1 MGEGEWLMG
10 AWGLNDALDVAGG
23 YYRLLPLPRLAG
35 LGVLAVK
42 KELQYNGFGSAID
55 LSNNRFGM
63 ATYRATKRFQEIEGI
78 GVDGVIGQTTARH
91 LFRKRASGLEAR
103 WSVPD
108 GLLQRLKTLESA
120 NDPSAY
126 GYTDADDHGL
136 VQINLRIHTNVTLE
150 EALDPFYA
158 LQYAA
163 NAVTG
168 AFAKFNDWDVAV
180 ASWNVGV
187 GGATSWL
194 SAGKPSTGGT
204 AGLPDLYSRA
214 TQYIALVRSQP
225 L

>member
-1 MGEGEWLMG
+1 MG
-10 AWGLNDALDVAGG
+10 AWQFNNALDITGG
-23 YYRLLPLPRLAG
+23 YYRTHFPRLDN
-35 LGVLAVK
+35 LGVLAIK
-42 KELQYNGFGSAID
+42 RELQFNGCNVS
-55 LSNNRFGM
+55 LNLTNNVFGM
-63 ATYRATKRFQEIEGI
+63 GTARSVSKFQAQVGI
-78 GVDGVIGQTTARH
+78 AVDGIVGPQTARY
-91 LFRKRASGLEAR
+91 LLRKRASGLESR

-108 GLLQRLKTLESA
+108 GLLQRMKTLESA

-126 GYTDADDHGL
+126 GYTDPDDHGL
-136 VQINLRIHTNVTLE
+136 VQINLRIHTDVTLE

-163 NAVTG
+163 NALTG
-168 AFAKFNDWDVAV
+168 AFAKFHDWDVAV

-194 SAGKPSTGGT
+194 AAGKPATGGT